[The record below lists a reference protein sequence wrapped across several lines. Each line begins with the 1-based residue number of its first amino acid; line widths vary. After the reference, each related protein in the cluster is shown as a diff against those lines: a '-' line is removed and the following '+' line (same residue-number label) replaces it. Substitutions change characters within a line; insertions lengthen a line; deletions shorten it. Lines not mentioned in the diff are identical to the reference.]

1 MSNEER
7 DALAVALSKT
17 IRISVALAT
26 AAALLIGLATNY
38 LQNQAIDRRI
48 DEIEKLLQQRPN
60 QNTNSVIIG
69 QEKAEM
75 IEQLARERLNAG
87 LYQP

>member
-7 DALAVALSKT
+7 DALAVVLAKT

-38 LQNQAIDRRI
+38 FQNQAIDRRI
-48 DEIEKLLQQRPN
+48 DEIERLLQQRPST
-60 QNTNSVIIG
+60 NTNSVIISG
-69 QEKAEM
+69 QEKAEI
-75 IEQLARERLNAG
+75 IEKLARERLNAG
-87 LYQP
+87 LQ

>member
-7 DALAVALSKT
+7 DALAVALAKT

-38 LQNQAIDRRI
+38 FQNQAIDRRI
-48 DEIEKLLQQRPN
+48 DEIERLLQQRPST
-60 QNTNSVIIG
+60 NTNSVIIG
-69 QEKAEM
+69 NDKAKL
-75 IEQLARERLNAG
+75 IEEIAKERFNAG
-87 LYQP
+87 LQ